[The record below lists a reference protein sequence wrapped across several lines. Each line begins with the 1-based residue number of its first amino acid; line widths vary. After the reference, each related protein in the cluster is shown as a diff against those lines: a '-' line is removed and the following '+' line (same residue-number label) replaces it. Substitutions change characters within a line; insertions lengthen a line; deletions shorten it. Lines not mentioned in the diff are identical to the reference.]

1 MGSIPTASIERN
13 KIMIVNR
20 LYDLKNEIDEILG
33 NGRLNAVDNTES
45 NRYIDD
51 AMNSLLRLK
60 AHVYKGLYST
70 YGKGSKLMTFDPK
83 TGMSK

>member
-1 MGSIPTASIERN
+1 
-13 KIMIVNR
+13 
-20 LYDLKNEIDEILG
+20 
-33 NGRLNAVDNTES
+33 
-45 NRYIDD
+45 
-51 AMNSLLRLK
+51 MNSLLRLK